1 MSALENLK
9 AARAAKA
16 GKLVSRKPDPDDDS
30 PPVSPPKH
38 ILAPASSPAP
48 GRSSFTETT
57 SPKGQGSKYFEVG
70 RGDVPKSGQAYTD
83 AILGDDHVPSLN
95 KSKGMHKQDTRSA
108 ADILDLYKPKVPAN
122 GASGNTSNPSFTP
135 FSPSPMSSS
144 SIDRDVN
151 GQAVKKRAM
160 LSREGSD
167 FDSSASVGASD
178 LARLNVNTRPVTPLT
193 PSRPSS
199 TEPSSSPIGIGAGLS
214 RFKPR
219 APVESPKARMSS
231 PGDLASMYKK
241 LYPNLTEAQ
250 IERTLSTYAHEDR
263 STLTQRVAAMAQGL
277 TFVPPA
283 RKALGPGG
291 DPSAARTLGQSSS
304 TGRINVPK
312 YLPKS
317 SHHLEAAA
325 AAKAEKADKKQKSA
339 IYANR
344 RRDGPGGNN
353 VSPIK
358 SSDAAAAKRRRN
370 DESGSDA
377 DWSDGSETG
386 VRRGKRNYGVDME
399 DMNESNALNVFNTCE
414 PAELTGTIGKS
425 ARTRSAYG

>member
-30 PPVSPPKH
+30 PPASPPKH

-48 GRSSFTETT
+48 GRNSFTETT
-57 SPKGQGSKYFEVG
+57 SPKGQGSKYFEGG

-83 AILGDDHVPSLN
+83 ALLGDDHVPSLH
-95 KSKGMHKQDTRSA
+95 KSKGMHKQDIRSA
-108 ADILDLYKPKVPAN
+108 SDILDLYKPKLSSDT
-122 GASGNTSNPSFTP
+122 GGGGSSNPSFTP

-144 SIDRDVN
+144 SIDRDAN

-219 APVESPKARMSS
+219 APVESPKPRIAT

-241 LYPNLTEAQ
+241 LYPKLTETQ
-250 IERTLSTYAHEDR
+250 IERTLATYSHEDR
-263 STLTQRVAAMAQGL
+263 STLTMRLASMAQGIP
-277 TFVPPA
+277 FVPPV

-304 TGRINVPK
+304 TGKINVPK
-312 YLPKS
+312 HLPKS
-317 SHHLEAAA
+317 SHHFEAAA
-325 AAKAEKADKKQKSA
+325 VAKAEKADMKQKSA

-344 RRDGPGGNN
+344 RRDGPGGKN
-353 VSPIK
+353 VSPVK
-358 SSDAAAAKRRRN
+358 PSDGAAKRRRN

-414 PAELTGTIGKS
+414 PAELTGTIGKFEQ
-425 ARTRSAYG
+425 ARSACG